1 MPILTLAKF
10 TVRGYL
16 KERILLVV
24 LLFAFLLMAA
34 SYVLSP
40 LAVGAQQKIVVDIG
54 LAAISIFGVLII
66 VLIGAG
72 SFHQEKERGILKTL
86 LVKPITRAD
95 YILGKYSGTVIT
107 VVMVMALM
115 AAVYLGFMAVSG
127 AEFTSNVFWAIYLSF
142 LEAAVLTS
150 VLTLF
155 ASFSSP
161 VLSSFFTICVAV
173 SGHLSKDLLE
183 FTERFGGPVVNTF
196 AKVAFFALP
205 NLGLFNIR
213 QEAVH
218 ALPLQEGFIGSVTI
232 YAAFYTAMLLFVS
245 AMLFRRREIS

>member
-1 MPILTLAKF
+1 MPILTLAKY

-24 LLFAFLLMAA
+24 AMFAFLLMAA

-40 LAVGAQQKIVVDIG
+40 LAVGAQQKIVIDIG
-54 LAAISIFGVLII
+54 LGSIPIFGVLMI
-66 VLIGAG
+66 VLLGAG
-72 SFHQEKERGILKTL
+72 SFHQEKEQGILKTL
-86 LVKPITRAD
+86 LVRPITRAD
-95 YILGKYSGTVIT
+95 YILGKYAGTVAT

-115 AAVYLGFMAVSG
+115 AGVYLGFMALSG
-127 AEFTSNVFWAIYLSF
+127 ASFTANIFRALYLSL
-142 LEAAVLTS
+142 LEAAVVTA

-173 SGHLSKDLLE
+173 AGSLSKDLFE
-183 FTERFGGPVVNTF
+183 FADHFGSPAFKV
-196 AKVAFFALP
+196 ASKVAFYALP

-213 QEAVH
+213 SEAVH
-218 ALPLQEGFIGSVTI
+218 NLPIPNGFLGSVTI
-232 YAAFYTAMLLFVS
+232 YGVFYTLVLLFVS
-245 AMLFRRREIS
+245 ALLFKRREIN

>member
-1 MPILTLAKF
+1 MPIFTLAKF

-40 LAVGAQQKIVVDIG
+40 LAVGAQQKIVIDIG
-54 LAAISIFGVLII
+54 LGSISIFGVLII
-66 VLIGAG
+66 VLLGAG
-72 SFHQEKERGILKTL
+72 SFQQEKERGILKTL

-95 YILGKYSGTVIT
+95 YILGKYAGTVVT
-107 VVMVMALM
+107 VVMLMVMM
-115 AAVYLGFMAVSG
+115 SVIYLGFMAASG
-127 AEFTSNVFWAIYLSF
+127 APFSLNIFRALYLSF
-142 LEAAVLTS
+142 LEAAVITS

-155 ASFSSP
+155 ASFTSP

-183 FTERFGGPVVNTF
+183 FAERFGG
-196 AKVAFFALP
+196 AFLQVFSRVGFYTLP

-213 QEAVH
+213 SEAVH
-218 ALPLQEGFIGSVTI
+218 GLSLPDGFMGAVTI
-232 YAAFYTAMLLFVS
+232 YAVFYSSVLLYLS
-245 AMLFRRREIS
+245 ALLFRRREIN

>member
-1 MPILTLAKF
+1 MPIFTLAKF

-24 LLFAFLLMAA
+24 LLFAFVLMAA

-54 LAAISIFGVLII
+54 LGSISIFGVLMI
-66 VLIGAG
+66 VLLGAG

-86 LVKPITRAD
+86 LVRPITRAD
-95 YILGKYSGTVIT
+95 YILGKYSGTVLT

-115 AAVYLGFMAVSG
+115 SAVYLGFMALSG
-127 AEFTSNVFWAIYLSF
+127 APFSANVFWALYLSF
-142 LEAAVLTS
+142 LEAAVITS

-183 FTERFGGPVVNTF
+183 FAERFGGPVLQTV
-196 AKVAFFALP
+196 AKLGFYTLP
-205 NLGLFNIR
+205 NLALFNVR
-213 QEAVH
+213 SEAVH
-218 ALPLQEGFIGSVTI
+218 GLPLPNGFIVSVTI
-232 YAAFYTAMLLFVS
+232 YAAFYTSVLLFLS
-245 AMLFRRREIS
+245 ALLFRRREIN

>member
-1 MPILTLAKF
+1 MPIFTLARY
-10 TVRGYL
+10 TIRGYL

-54 LAAISIFGVLII
+54 LAAVSIFGVLII

-72 SFHQEKERGILKTL
+72 SFHQDKEHGILKAL
-86 LVKPITRAD
+86 LVRPVTRAD
-95 YILGKYSGTVIT
+95 YILGKYAGTVIT
-107 VVMVMALM
+107 VVMVMVLM
-115 AAVYLGFMAVSG
+115 AAVYLGFMALSG
-127 AEFTSNVFWAIYLSF
+127 ATFNKNVFWALYLSC

-161 VLSSFFTICVAV
+161 VLSSFFTLCVAV
-173 SGHLSKDLLE
+173 CGHLSKDLLE
-183 FTERFGGPVVNTF
+183 FTERFGGAAAKTF
-196 AKVAFFALP
+196 AKVGFFVLP

-218 ALPLQEGFIGSVTI
+218 GLPLLDGFIGSVTI
-232 YAAFYTAMLLFVS
+232 YAAFYTAVLLFVS
-245 AMLFRRREIS
+245 ALLFRRREIN